1 MFTYYD
7 GAYSVYFGD
16 KNTWTDWH
24 LIPIS
29 RPVIN
34 PPPIHSNT
42 VEVPGANG
50 YIDLTDF
57 PTGFPTYGNRT
68 GTLEFYVDNSVP
80 NWDWDAAYDTI
91 VNYLHGFKMNLILGN
106 EKGAKTSFYYPG
118 RFAVNQWKSDRMC
131 SSITINYDVF
141 PYKMMVFS
149 TQEPWQWNPFDF
161 RHGIIINQS
170 DFTFEIDSPNSWS
183 TLNEW
188 NSDFLGVMPL
198 NPTFTVTNTGGGG
211 IDFQY
216 ANWNLD
222 AEKSID
228 PHGYYHQIHLHDGVN
243 NVKTDSFIIQF
254 ATPKPGDK
262 TSFNFKGQGTIA
274 IDFRQGRL

>member
-34 PPPIHSNT
+34 PPPIHTNT
-42 VEVPGANG
+42 VEIPGANG
-50 YIDLTDF
+50 YVDLTDF

-80 NWDWDAAYDTI
+80 NWDWDIAYDTI

-131 SSITINYDVF
+131 SQITINYDVF
-141 PYKMMVFS
+141 PYRLMIF
-149 TQEPWQWNPFDF
+149 TTLQNWEWNPFDF
-161 RHGIIINQS
+161 KHGLVVNPEDFMFEATDAATWTALTEWDS
-170 DFTFEIDSPNSWS
+170 D
-183 TLNEW
+183 L
-188 NSDFLGVMPL
+188 LGLMPIT
-198 NPTFTVTNTGGGG
+198 PTFTVKSSTGG
-211 IDFQY
+211 IDIEWC
-216 ANWNLD
+216 NWNPD
-222 AEKSID
+222 TTRSID
-228 PHGYYHQIHLHDGVN
+228 PHGNYHQLKLENGVH
-243 NVKTDSFIIQF
+243 TYPTIQF
-254 ATPKPGDK
+254 ATPKPGDR
-262 TSFNFKGQGTIA
+262 TSFNFKGVGTVA